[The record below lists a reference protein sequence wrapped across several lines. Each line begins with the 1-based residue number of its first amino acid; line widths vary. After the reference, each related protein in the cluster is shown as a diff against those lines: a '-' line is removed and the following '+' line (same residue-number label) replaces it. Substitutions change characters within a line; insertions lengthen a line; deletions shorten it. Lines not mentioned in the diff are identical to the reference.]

1 MPRSGFDE
9 TFAQE
14 IEALTGFNASSDTAY
29 VDTASSVNYQEI
41 TTQWLSSGAKELM
54 NMMSMP
60 MLELCAIEKSFTAG
74 TPNQIKSTKIFNV
87 TREYNT
93 RKFPCRRINSKFKD
107 RYNSGNSIHKPTNND
122 PVYWI
127 ENSTIDGLPDTST
140 IRYSEVQY
148 PAVEYNY
155 TGISGTTLTSVDAQP
170 GTEGDDPTYTGDL
183 FAYTAHGLSTGDKVI
198 VSNTALDSDSSEVS
212 SMEGLTGR
220 VTKQGANA
228 FNIDGVTWSQDFTC
242 NITKIGGFPEDF
254 DYLVTLYGAMK
265 ALQFLMRKKKDETI
279 GTDNQS
285 TDSILALID
294 TAVDNI
300 ATYQLSDTSNFDTTS
315 NEADIVKVKDAL
327 DKARALITDTVE
339 YAALTD
345 VVDEPS
351 AGTFGALYHLGQEDT
366 EMVKSTLDVVMAE
379 LRRAESHVKEWDTL
393 TATLIRQSAAFI
405 ESLKMRLGKMKQE
418 YDWFVG
424 QHQLLKS
431 DYDRGV
437 RIMLGKPLG
446 EGRGR

>member
-41 TTQWLSSGAKELM
+41 TTQWLSAGAKELM
-54 NMMSMP
+54 NMMPRP

-87 TREYNT
+87 TREHST
-93 RKFPCRRINSKFKD
+93 RQYPCRRINSKFKD
-107 RYNSGNSIHKPTNND
+107 RYNSGNSIHKPTVND

-127 ENSTIDGLPDTST
+127 ENSTIDALPNTST

-155 TGISGTTLTSVDAQP
+155 TGVGSTTLTGVDAQP
-170 GTEGDDPTYTGDL
+170 ETDY
-183 FAYTAHGLSTGDKVI
+183 FYSVAHGLSTGNKVI
-198 VSNTALDSDSSEVS
+198 VSNTALDADSTEVVG
-212 SMEGLTGR
+212 MEGLIGR
-220 VTKQGANA
+220 LTKENVSGNTTDY
-228 FNIDGVTWSQDFTC
+228 FSIDGVTWSENFTC

-254 DYLVTLYGAMK
+254 DYLITLYGAMK

-279 GTDNQS
+279 GTQS
-285 TDSILALID
+285 TDAILVLID
-294 TAVDNI
+294 SALDNI
-300 ATYQLSDTSNFDTTS
+300 ATYQLSDTDDFSTGY
-315 NEADIVKVKDAL
+315 DIVKVKDAL
-327 DKARALITDTVE
+327 DNAKTLIDDGANSPTGNASADAGS
-339 YAALTD
+339 YLL
-345 VVDEPS
+345 DEDS
-351 AGTFGALYHLGQEDT
+351 
-366 EMVKSTLDVVMAE
+366 EMVKSTLDVAMAE
-379 LRRAESHVKEWDTL
+379 LRRAESHIKEWDTL
-393 TATLIRQSAAFI
+393 TATLIRQATAFI
-405 ESLKMRLGKMKQE
+405 ESLKIRLGKMKQE

-431 DYDRGV
+431 DYDRGIS
-437 RIMLGKPLG
+437 IMLGKPLG
-446 EGRGR
+446 ESRGR

>member
-41 TTQWLSSGAKELM
+41 TTQWLSAGAKELM
-54 NMMSMP
+54 NMMPRP

-87 TREYNT
+87 TREYITKNY
-93 RKFPCRRINSKFKD
+93 PCRRINSKFKD
-107 RYNSGNSIHKPTNND
+107 RYNSGNSIHKPTVND

-127 ENSTIDGLPDTST
+127 ENSTIDALPNTST

-155 TGISGTTLTSVDAQP
+155 TGISGTTLTGVDAQP
-170 GTEGDDPTYTGDL
+170 GTQGDDAGYTGDL
-183 FAYTAHGLSTGDKVI
+183 FAYTAHGLSTGNKVI
-198 VSNTALDSDSSEVS
+198 VSNTALDLDSSEVS

-220 VTKQGANA
+220 VTKQGNNA

-279 GTDNQS
+279 GTQS
-285 TDSILALID
+285 TDAILVLID
-294 TAVDNI
+294 SALDNI
-300 ATYQLSDTSNFDTTS
+300 ATYQLSDTDDFSTGY
-315 NEADIVKVKDAL
+315 DIVKVKDAL
-327 DKARALITDTVE
+327 DNAKTLIDDGANSPTGNASADAGS
-339 YAALTD
+339 YLL
-345 VVDEPS
+345 DEDS
-351 AGTFGALYHLGQEDT
+351 
-366 EMVKSTLDVVMAE
+366 EMVKSTLDVAMAE
-379 LRRAESHVKEWDTL
+379 LRRAESHIKEWDTL
-393 TATLIRQSAAFI
+393 TATLIKQATAFA
-405 ESLKMRLGKMKQE
+405 ESLKIRLGKMKQE

-431 DYDRGV
+431 DYDRGIS
-437 RIMLGKPLG
+437 IMLGKPLG
-446 EGRGR
+446 ESRGR

>member
-41 TTQWLSSGAKELM
+41 TTQWLSAGAKELM
-54 NMMSMP
+54 NMMPRP

-74 TPNQIKSTKIFNV
+74 TPNQIKTTKIFNV
-87 TREYNT
+87 TREYIT
-93 RKFPCRRINSKFKD
+93 RKYPCRRINSKFKD
-107 RYNSGNSIHKPTNND
+107 RYNSSNSIHKPTIND

-127 ENSTIDGLPDTST
+127 ENSTIDALPDTST

-155 TGISGTTLTSVDAQP
+155 TGISCTTLTGVDAQP
-170 GTEGDDPTYTGDL
+170 GTQGDDAGYTGDL
-183 FAYTAHGLSTGDKVI
+183 FAYTAHGLSTGNKVI
-198 VSNTALDSDSSEVS
+198 VSNTALDLDSSEVVG
-212 SMEGLTGR
+212 MEGLTGR
-220 VTKQGANA
+220 ITKQGANG

-279 GTDNQS
+279 DSQS
-285 TDSILALID
+285 TDAILVLID
-294 TAVDNI
+294 SALDKI
-300 ATYQLSDTSNFDTTS
+300 DTYQLADTSNFDPTT
-315 NEADIVKVKDAL
+315 NGADIVKVKDAL
-327 DKARALITDTVE
+327 DNAKTLIDDGANSPTGSASAD
-339 YAALTD
+339 AASYLL
-345 VVDEPS
+345 DEDS
-351 AGTFGALYHLGQEDT
+351 

-379 LRRAESHVKEWDTL
+379 LRRAESHIKEWDTL
-393 TATLIRQSAAFI
+393 TATLIRQATAFI

-418 YDWFVG
+418 YDWFAG

-431 DYDRGV
+431 DYDRGI

-446 EGRGR
+446 ESRGR